1 MENNRYDHKDTG
13 SALQLKA
20 LIMLSDDKIQSIER
34 KEKHLNRVVC
44 IYNTIDLL
52 AAMERRLRKRRN
64 TDAMTRQQRENPSK
78 TPRLGGAT
86 TEEEDVFKEEVD
98 ELFKDLLTPPSNL

>member
-34 KEKHLNRVVC
+34 KEKHLNKVVC

-52 AAMERRLRKRRN
+52 AAMERRMRKRRN
-64 TDAMTRQQRENPSK
+64 TDSMARQQRDNPPKRS
-78 TPRLGGAT
+78 RLDDVAP
-86 TEEEDVFKEEVD
+86 EEEDVFKEEVD